1 MSQPYQD
8 LIDTIVTA
16 TLKGKVRS
24 QAQVYRQLRA
34 EVPPGEGELF
44 ERALDAALA
53 RVEAPLQSADEL
65 VQAKAMR
72 QQRALK
78 TIQTQWQRWQ
88 QDTRASSALDQVLAT
103 LQTTDPAQRCAAL
116 IAALDPN
123 QPQPLTRD
131 QLAQLAQTLT
141 QSSSQTLATP
151 PADPDPTPAVTLAE
165 LGMGLQRGLASW
177 QQLEG
182 ELVGWMY
189 AQAQGNLGFGNAVAQ
204 RGPWPHWQKQVTD
217 PTLVALF
224 ADLATGNDLGAG
236 CLAQPLAVTD
246 WVTWAVVLPRLQRGL
261 VHWFDRQPYDPKAG
275 KRLSIAVYLTF
286 AVVWSRLA
294 QTLGQL
300 GQSALADGSFQVVMQ
315 GLRQFAN
322 QPYFPLYGGLLAALS
337 GESLRSLLDYLDQ
350 PLQQSPNTA
359 VKARILTL
367 LGYSQQAFGQPQVA
381 RRFHQQALET
391 ARDAADHRCEVASLN
406 HLSRTHIDPDDPDAA
421 ELEQALAYSQR
432 ALVLARQQG
441 DTLGQA
447 NALANL
453 GYGQIIQAQTQL
465 PDPERYGALVAY
477 LEQGLTLAIQE
488 GDAPSRALCAHSLGR
503 THLVLGDTALAIAA
517 LNQSLEVAQA
527 MGDRYLVAVNW
538 AALASAYQQQQ
549 QAERAVLTGCLA
561 MYLLHQI
568 ESPQW
573 RQPAALLSI
582 LQGQWG
588 AERFAELLADQ
599 RRSVLAVI
607 GVDGYDF
614 LLPLLVRYQESLD

>member
-44 ERALDAALA
+44 ERALEAALA

-65 VQAKAMR
+65 VQAKALR

-88 QDTRASSALDQVLAT
+88 QDTRASSALDQVLTT
-103 LQTTDPAQRCAAL
+103 LRTADPDQRCTAL

-123 QPQPLTRD
+123 RPQPLSRD
-131 QLAQLAQTLT
+131 QVAQLAQTLA
-141 QSSSQTLATP
+141 QTLTAP
-151 PADPDPTPAVTLAE
+151 PAAPAPIPAATLAE
-165 LGMGLQRGLASW
+165 LGTGLQRGLASW

-189 AQAQGNLGFGNAVAQ
+189 TQAQASLGFGNTVAQ
-204 RGPWPHWQKQVTD
+204 RGPWPHWQKQVDD
-217 PTLVALF
+217 PVLAALF

-236 CLAQPLAVTD
+236 CLAKPLAVTD
-246 WVTWAVVLPRLQRGL
+246 WVAWAVVLPRLQRGL

-294 QTLGQL
+294 QALGQL
-300 GQSALADGSFQVVMQ
+300 GQSSLAEGSFQVVMQ

-322 QPYFPLYGGLLAALS
+322 QSYFPLYGGLLAALS

-367 LGYSQQAFGQPQVA
+367 LGYSQQALGQPHVA

-391 ARDAADHRCEVASLN
+391 AREAADHRCEVASLN
-406 HLSRTHIDPDDPDAA
+406 HLSRTHIDPEDPDAA

-465 PDPERYGALVAY
+465 PDPDRYGALVAY
-477 LEQGLTLAIQE
+477 LEQGLALATQE

-503 THLVLGDTALAIAA
+503 THLVLGDVAAAISA

-538 AALASAYQQQQ
+538 AAMATAYQQQQ

-582 LQGQWG
+582 LRGQWG
-588 AERFAELLADQ
+588 PERFAELLADQ
-599 RRSVLAVI
+599 RRQVLAVI

-614 LLPLLVRYQESLD
+614 LLPLLARYQESLN